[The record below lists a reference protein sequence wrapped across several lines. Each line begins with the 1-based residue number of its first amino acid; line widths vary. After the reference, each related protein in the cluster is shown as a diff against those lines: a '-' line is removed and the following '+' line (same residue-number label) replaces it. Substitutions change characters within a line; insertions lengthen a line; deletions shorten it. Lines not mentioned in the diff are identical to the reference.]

1 MDTAVR
7 CGKSG
12 KEIGMDVTDIIVKDL
27 CKSYGELRV
36 LSRFSYR
43 FRAGETTCIMG
54 ASGCGKTTLIHIL
67 LGITEADGGTV
78 EGVPY
83 GRLSAVFQEDRLC
96 ENLSAMANIRL
107 VCSGRQ
113 GEQEMLRQAM
123 VDIGLSDAFDKPV
136 RELSGGMKR
145 RVAILRALCKESQC
159 IVMDEPLKG
168 LDVDTKRI
176 VASYIAK
183 HVKGRTCIIITH
195 DKEEIELLEAKEL
208 LRL

>member
-1 MDTAVR
+1 MSVA
-7 CGKSG
+7 
-12 KEIGMDVTDIIVKDL
+12 DIIVKDL
-27 CKSYGELRV
+27 CKSYGELQV
-36 LSRFSYR
+36 LSQFSYC
-43 FRAGETTCIMG
+43 FPGGETTCVMG

-67 LGITEADGGTV
+67 LGIVRADSGTM

-107 VCSGRQ
+107 VCTGKQ
-113 GEQEMLRQAM
+113 GEQETLRQAM
-123 VDIGLSDAFDKPV
+123 VDIGLSDAFEKPV

-145 RVAILRALCKESQC
+145 RVAVLRALRKESEC

-168 LDVDTKRI
+168 LDSDTKRT

-183 HVKGRTCIIITH
+183 HVRGRTCIIITH
-195 DKEEIELLEAKEL
+195 DKEEIELLEATRVL
-208 LRL
+208 QL